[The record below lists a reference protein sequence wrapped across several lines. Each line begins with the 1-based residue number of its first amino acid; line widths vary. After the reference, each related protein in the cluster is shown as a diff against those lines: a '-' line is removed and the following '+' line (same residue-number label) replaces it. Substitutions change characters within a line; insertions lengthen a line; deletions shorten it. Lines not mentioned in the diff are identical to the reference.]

1 MPQPI
6 AGLSDRDVSRQQQSQ
21 ERAVEHGIVIG
32 DDQHPPAMQL
42 RDVPLDPNSEQSLEK
57 KY

>member
-1 MPQPI
+1 
-6 AGLSDRDVSRQQQSQ
+6 
-21 ERAVEHGIVIG
+21 VIG